1 MVGSSSTWTS
11 ASLRSVTL
19 PTALWNPSVEPRLRI
34 RYVDVSAVC
43 RENSSIAH
51 PTVLPA
57 SQAPSRARKIIEAG
71 DVLFATIRPGLKRVA
86 KVPPALHGE
95 IASTAFCVLRPDLRQ
110 VDPDYLFF
118 IASSDSFAASVA
130 ELETGASYPAVRE
143 ADVLSRAIPL
153 PPLAEQRKIAATL
166 NIMRRAI
173 TAHEKVIEIAA
184 DTKRG
189 AMREL
194 FAHGLRG
201 EEQKHTEIGPIPKS
215 WGMVL
220 FSAIRE
226 SLQYGTS
233 TRCSTESAAYPV
245 LRIPN
250 IEAGTINP
258 ADLKYC
264 NLSADEARK
273 YILQNGDLL
282 FIRTNGVVERLGS
295 CAVYSGFP
303 ETALFASYLIRA
315 RLRKC
320 ADPEFVAYFYG
331 SERGTAL
338 VAGRA
343 TPAADGRYNL
353 NTGAIDALPLPLP
366 PSLGEQ
372 RSIVAIL
379 KALDSKILLHQRKR
393 ALLTKLSKSLLSKLL
408 TGDVCLDDLN
418 LPSAAAGQYIRGNNN
433 EHY

>member
-1 MVGSSSTWTS
+1 MAGSSSTWAN

-19 PTALWNPSVEPRLRI
+19 PTALWNPSNEPRSSI
-34 RYVDVSAVC
+34 RYIDVSAVC
-43 RENSSIAH
+43 RESSSITH
-51 PTVLPA
+51 PTLLPA
-57 SQAPSRARKIIEAG
+57 SKAPSRARKIINAG

-95 IASTAFCVLRPDLRQ
+95 IASTAFCVLRPDLRKI
-110 VDPDYLFF
+110 DPDYLFF
-118 IASSDSFAASVA
+118 ITSSDLFAASVA

-143 ADVLSRAIPL
+143 TDVLRQAIPL
-153 PPLAEQRKIAATL
+153 PPLAEQQKIAATL

-173 TAHEKVIEIAA
+173 TAHERVIEMAA

-189 AMREL
+189 VMREV

-201 EEQKHTEIGPIPKS
+201 EEQKDTEIGPIPKS
-215 WGMVL
+215 WEMTL
-220 FSAIRE
+220 FSAIRD

-233 TRCSTESAAYPV
+233 TRCSTELATYPV

-250 IEAGTINP
+250 IEAGTINS

-264 NLSADEARK
+264 DLSVDEAGK
-273 YILQNGDLL
+273 YILRGGDLL

-315 RLRKC
+315 RLRQC

-343 TPAADGRYNL
+343 TPAADGKYNL

-366 PSLGEQ
+366 PSLDEQ

-379 KALDSKILLHQRKR
+379 KVLDSKILLHRRKR

-418 LPSAAAGQYIRGNNN
+418 LSVAENRAMHSKEQ
-433 EHY
+433 E